1 MVKIKTSPEN
11 KTKVTISDLNS
22 NIIKLT
28 KTIQESTTL
37 NKAYLTNIQKSQS
50 SSSKSNSNKKDK
62 DSPSWY
68 SQAASAAWN
77 GSEIRKQSSNI
88 GSTALGAMTGLSPIA
103 VQKLGL
109 DKAIGSIFK
118 SIKNNIKEKWL
129 EAGLGT
135 SNNKK
140 VNSAIESNK
149 NVGVTKRL
157 DSIIGLL
164 KGKKV
169 QENKT
174 TEKERGL
181 FSKLLGF
188 LGSVLGP
195 LLKLASGLAILA
207 GIHRLFQ
214 KLLDWLGID
223 RGEQTAEQIAQ
234 GFHGITKG
242 GNIGANYAKKWG
254 TPRIEKEGAILKA
267 MRKQTDSVAKWKSA
281 TKKLTPEERA
291 RALSSEKELTRIAKE
306 KKLSAEEID
315 NLKKART
322 ELRETNG
329 TIKKEFT
336 PKEQGRI
343 GEYANKKGN
352 KPYNWAERNL
362 VPKTKEGLPINRAPV
377 VQSGLNKFNAGT
389 VKGVEFAGKALKPL
403 GYVAAAADIGL
414 GGYEAYQGYKA
425 GNEEKM
431 VEALA
436 GTGAGL
442 AGMWA
447 GGASGAALGASLGS
461 IVPGIGT
468 AVGAVLGFLGGMA
481 GGYFG
486 SSFAN
491 QGARKLVRQMYG
503 LNSDG
508 TTKSEGT
515 TFDLSDPVMQQIGN
529 NGLSLNQTNIKG
541 FDLNQYEKGFDE
553 FLNSPASDLGS
564 GKFNQ
569 LFSKNE
575 ELNNWADSILGHTP
589 TSYSERNTFGLT
601 TDFEAP
607 IAKADEAASPA
618 LGIEENTRTT
628 NDYLADILA
637 AIENL
642 GGSSNGTTASSAS
655 EGVTAASSSGEN
667 PLFPGLKYM
676 VTHGS
681 MAGGRK

>member
-11 KTKVTISDLNS
+11 KNRVTISDLNS
-22 NIIKLT
+22 NIVKLT
-28 KTIQESTTL
+28 KVMRDSIAL
-37 NKAYLTNIQKSQS
+37 NKTYINDIQKARATSSSDS
-50 SSSKSNSNKKDK
+50 SSSTTNKKTD
-62 DSPSWY
+62 PSWY
-68 SQAASAAWN
+68 AAA
-77 GSEIRKQSSNI
+77 GSEMWKATAPERGLL
-88 GSTALGAMTGLSPIA
+88 GSTIVGGLTGINPAI
-103 VQKLGL
+103 VQKMGI

-118 SIKNNIKEKWL
+118 SIKKDIKEKWAA
-129 EAGLGT
+129 AGLGS
-135 SNNKK
+135 SNSKK
-140 VNSAIESNK
+140 VNSAIEANK
-149 NVGVTKRL
+149 VSPVTSRL
-157 DSIIGLL
+157 DKIIKLMGLSKKTDAQQKSEE
-164 KGKKV
+164 KGFLGK
-169 QENKT
+169 
-174 TEKERGL
+174 L
-181 FSKLLGF
+181 FSF
-188 LGSVLGP
+188 LGSVLSP

-214 KLLDWLGID
+214 KLLDWLGIGK
-223 RGEQTAEQIAQ
+223 GEQTAEQIVQ
-234 GFHGITKG
+234 DSHGITKG

-306 KKLSAEEID
+306 KKLNAEEID

-322 ELRETNG
+322 KLRETNG

-343 GEYANKKGN
+343 REYANKKGN
-352 KPYNWAERNL
+352 KPYNWTERNL

-377 VQSGLNKFNAGT
+377 VKSGLNKFNAGT

-414 GGYEAYQGYKA
+414 GGYEAYQAYKA

-447 GGASGAALGASLGS
+447 GGTSGAALGASLGS

-529 NGLSLNQTNIKG
+529 NRLSLNQTNIKG

-553 FLNSPASDLGS
+553 FLSSPASDLGS

-575 ELNNWADSILGHTP
+575 KLNNWADSILGHTP

-601 TDFEAP
+601 TDFNAP
-607 IAKADEAASPA
+607 IQAADVAESPVI
-618 LGIEENTRTT
+618 GIEQNTNTT
-628 NDYLADILA
+628 NEILKNILSA
-637 AIENL
+637 LETGQASAQGTNFGQFLETSEL
-642 GGSSNGTTASSAS
+642 RRTMSGGN
-655 EGVTAASSSGEN
+655 SGDK
-667 PLFPGLKYM
+667 FPPNVRG
-676 VTHGS
+676 
-681 MAGGRK
+681 